1 MYRTMGR
8 LHADM
13 HQGLVTARA
22 RLADDAGQGTIEYV
36 GLIMLLAVVLGAV
49 VVAGRGLKD
58 AGIAETIV
66 GKLKDS
72 IEGVGGGK

>member
-13 HQGLVTARA
+13 HQALVTARA